1 MKINFNFK
9 LKEYYWLLQ
18 VSGLIAAFC
27 TWLAVSFFPKY
38 FLFLGDEKKVHFFL
52 ATILTIHATL
62 FFLQLIFKG
71 KIFFT
76 ISRLVWVVF
85 FIALVVFSGGINSPL
100 LYVLMFPLLAAC
112 TDLNTRD
119 VKIVG
124 ILSIVF
130 LFSLLFVHSEVLTRY
145 DIVRH
150 LFNISLFTLLAYF
163 VYELSREKDVILR
176 AFDRLGELDR
186 LKSDFITVASNRLR
200 TPLTVV
206 IGVLSELKEGVDET
220 KRKELVDAGFE
231 KAREA
236 TEVLNE
242 LIQTVEIDMYH
253 FKVPPQKVELG
264 SVVSGIL
271 TNLNV
276 LVKKKEVSVN
286 IDIPSAII
294 VRANLKM
301 MTLAL
306 ENVIN
311 NAIVYSPKGSIKISI
326 KANNNFW
333 EIVIIDNGIGISVE
347 DLPLVFDRLYRG
359 KEAMLVEP
367 NKSGIGMYAAKH
379 IIELHGGNIAIAS
392 EKGKGTTV
400 TILLPMV

>member
-1 MKINFNFK
+1 MKINLNFK
-9 LKEYYWLLQ
+9 LKEYYWLVQ

-38 FLFLGDEKKVHFFL
+38 FLFLGDEKKVYLFL
-52 ATILTIHATL
+52 TTILVIHAVL
-62 FFLQLIFKG
+62 FLFQFIFKR
-71 KIFFT
+71 KVFFT

-100 LYVLMFPLLAAC
+100 LYVLMFPLLVAC

-119 VKIVG
+119 VKIVS
-124 ILSIVF
+124 ILTIVF
-130 LFSLLFVHSEVLTRY
+130 LCSLLFVHEGMLTRY

-163 VYELSREKDVILR
+163 VYELSREKDSILR
-176 AFDRLGELDR
+176 AFDRLGELDH

-206 IGVLSELKEGVDET
+206 TGALSELKEGVDEA

-231 KAREA
+231 KSREA
-236 TEVLNE
+236 IEVLNE
-242 LIQTVEIDMYH
+242 LIQTIEIDMYH

-264 SVVSGIL
+264 SVISGIL
-271 TNLNV
+271 TNLNT
-276 LVKKKEVSVN
+276 LIKKKEVSVN
-286 IDIPSAII
+286 MDIPSAII

-311 NAIVYSPKGSIKISI
+311 NAIVYNPKGSIKISI
-326 KANNNFW
+326 QAKNNTW
-333 EIVIIDNGIGISVE
+333 EIVVLDNGIGISEE

-379 IIELHGGNIAIAS
+379 IIELHGGSICIAS
-392 EKGKGTTV
+392 EKEKGATV

>member
-9 LKEYYWLLQ
+9 LKEYYWLVQ

-38 FLFLGDEKKVHFFL
+38 FLFLGDEKKVYFFL
-52 ATILTIHATL
+52 TTILVIHAVL
-62 FFLQLIFKG
+62 FLLQLIFKG

-76 ISRLVWVVF
+76 ISRLVWVGF

-100 LYVLMFPLLAAC
+100 LYLLMFPLLTAC
-112 TDLNTRD
+112 TDLNARD
-119 VKIVG
+119 VKIVS
-124 ILSIVF
+124 ILTIVF
-130 LFSLLFVHSEVLTRY
+130 LCSLLFIHNEVLTRY

-163 VYELSREKDVILR
+163 VYELSREKDAILR
-176 AFDRLGELDR
+176 AFDRLGELDH

-206 IGVLSELKEGVDET
+206 TGVLSELKEGVEEV
-220 KRKELVDAGFE
+220 KRRELVDAGFE
-231 KAREA
+231 KSREA
-236 TEVLNE
+236 IEVLNE
-242 LIQTVEIDMYH
+242 LIQTIEIDMYH

-264 SVVSGIL
+264 SVISGIL
-271 TNLNV
+271 TNLNA

-286 IDIPSAII
+286 IDIPSAIV
-294 VRANLKM
+294 VRANIKM

-311 NAIVYSPKGSIKISI
+311 NAIVYNPKGSVKISI
-326 KANNNFW
+326 QPKSNTW
-333 EIVIIDNGIGISVE
+333 EIVVVDNGIGISEE

-379 IIELHGGNIAIAS
+379 IIELHGGKIAIAS

-400 TILLPMV
+400 TIFLPM